1 MGRPD
6 LLARSARGGATVV
19 RVATAAGFGS
29 GRAAIKP
36 AAAALAIAAMLGA
49 LAFVGLTLATPVGHT
64 VAPAGSAE
72 DFEVWLVDQ
81 SNSLGKAYGGTI
93 HIYDGSDV
101 KGGDASSATATD
113 VLDLGGATAG
123 LCLTQTGANP
133 VRPHMLAFNSTH
145 SHAVLTF
152 VASGHVVVFAA
163 ATRTPVAC
171 VRTSAGAGGQRQAH
185 AAQPT
190 PDDAHILVANQNGK
204 RVDRITTDYAT
215 NTFVLDATLDLA
227 NGVTPNGVPMEFA
240 ERPDNAPILVVPDAT
255 SALAFVTLR
264 GGGLFVVDPTS
275 TPMQI
280 VAEYDRTTVRANGF
294 GGVEANGRMY
304 INSGAGAAST
314 NPSEFDVYRFPLTG
328 YAASNPPNTP
338 APAVVYSDDTV
349 PPAHER
355 DAHGLAATRHHRY
368 VWVLDRPQSVAEVF
382 DTASDAHV
390 NTIALSHPCCDHPA
404 PDLADI
410 SPSGNRVFVSLRG
423 PNPLSGSPHAAVGS
437 TPGLGVIQVTQG
449 GKGGLLKSVIP
460 ISNIDTEGVERAD
473 AHGIRVRLKSGW
485 VRSR

>member
-1 MGRPD
+1 MNPHRRTMP
-6 LLARSARGGATVV
+6 AATTLVI
-19 RVATAAGFGS
+19 
-29 GRAAIKP
+29 AAI
-36 AAAALAIAAMLGA
+36 LGA
-49 LAFVGLTLATPVGHT
+49 LALLGLTVGT
-64 VAPAGSAE
+64 PAGHSVARPGPAE

-81 SNSLGKAYGGTI
+81 SNSLGKTYGGAI
-93 HIYDGSDV
+93 HIYDGSDLD
-101 KGGDASSATATD
+101 GRDASSAAATD
-113 VLDLGGATAG
+113 VLDLGGATG
-123 LCLTQTGANP
+123 DLCRTQTGANP
-133 VRPHMLAFNSTH
+133 VRPHMLAFNSAH

-152 VASGHVVVFAA
+152 VASGHVVVFEA
-163 ATRTPVAC
+163 ATRRPVAC

-190 PDDAHILVANQNGK
+190 PDDAYILVANQNGK
-204 RVDRITTDYAT
+204 RVDRIATDYAT
-215 NTFVLDATLDLA
+215 GTFVLDDSLDLA
-227 NGVTPNGVPMEFA
+227 NGVTPNGVAREFA

-255 SALAFVTLR
+255 SSLAFVTLR

-275 TPMQI
+275 TPMRI
-280 VAEYDRTTVRANGF
+280 VGEYDRATVHASGF

-314 NPSEFDVYRFPLTG
+314 NPSEFDVYRFPLAG
-328 YAASNPPNTP
+328 YAAANPPNTP

-355 DAHGLAATRHHRY
+355 DAHGLVATKHDRY
-368 VWVLDRPQSVAEVF
+368 VWVLDRARRVTEVF
-382 DTASDAHV
+382 DTASDTHAGTFALAH
-390 NTIALSHPCCDHPA
+390 ACCHHPT

-423 PNPLSGSPHAAVGS
+423 PNPLSGSPHAATGS

-449 GKGGLLKSVIP
+449 GSRGVLKSVVP

-473 AHGIRVRLKSGW
+473 AHGIRVRLK
-485 VRSR
+485 